1 MSLGHFVVWEDLP
14 CWEWGPAPPAYR
26 WDPLVFLFGSGFAE
40 GGRREG
46 DLRTVY
52 FESFCYWKA
61 TNCGFKILGRVT
73 EPRPPARPSLL
84 LPRNR
89 DEAAALCI
97 PALPGGRLRLADQ
110 EILPWPLQAC
120 SLKLNNAPVVV
131 VVVIIHFRKMHNI
144 CS

>member
-1 MSLGHFVVWEDLP
+1 MVWEDLP
-14 CWEWGPAPPAYR
+14 CWEWGPAPPAHR

-46 DLRTVY
+46 DLRTVH

-73 EPRPPARPSLL
+73 EPWPPAWSSLL

-89 DEAAALCI
+89 DEQPLYASMPSQEGGFALLTRKYCHG
-97 PALPGGRLRLADQ
+97 LYRLA
-110 EILPWPLQAC
+110 P
-120 SLKLNNAPVVV
+120 
-131 VVVIIHFRKMHNI
+131 
-144 CS
+144 